1 MKFLKYLTVACV
13 MLLPVLSFA
22 EDDGFM
28 RISLIQGD
36 VQVSNPDMDE
46 DWTAASIN
54 LPLNEGDRLWVP
66 DEAKV
71 ETQIRGG
78 VYIRAGEKTAF
89 DVLSLGNDS
98 AQLYLDRGHV
108 YVNNRRGGI
117 KIIQVDIP
125 LASVRSYDNSIMM
138 LDVDE
143 GGATEVSVLKG
154 YVYVE
159 TRDGSTR
166 VTSGNTLSVRDNA
179 TAEMA
184 MIGSPDEWERW
195 NLDRDKQLVAWNE
208 SSRYLPEELHEY
220 SSDFDM
226 NGRWAYAS
234 DYGYVW
240 SPSVTILE
248 WAPYTA
254 GTWMWVRNNYVWI
267 SYEPWGWV
275 PYHYGRWAYVTGR
288 GWCWVPPIA
297 GAVYWGPGF
306 VGWIMTPTYVAWVPL
321 APGETYYGYGYYGPA
336 SVNITTVNINTVT
349 INKTYRNATARHAV
363 TVVRKDSFGT
373 GRRITER
380 VKVNPFLETK
390 RQKIDVVPP
399 RMKPERRGVIA
410 QPSTGDLE
418 RKQPHERIKI
428 VPPEEHRAQP
438 PVRANKPVI
447 KPERQDVRR
456 PFVSTLPAERQPP
469 ERVRNIRPEE
479 MKIQRK
485 LVRERDASV
494 FRQERPQNLP
504 VKQLQEPKEIMRKP
518 GQRPEQQHEKKN
530 LEEKPQPRGK
540 SDREKR

>member
-1 MKFLKYLTVACV
+1 MKFLDYLTVACV
-13 MLLPVLSFA
+13 ILLPVISFA

-71 ETQIRGG
+71 ESQIRGG
-78 VYIRAGEKTAF
+78 VYIRAGERTAF
-89 DVLSLGNDS
+89 DVLSLGSDS
-98 AQLYLDRGHV
+98 AQLYIDRGHV

-117 KIIQVDIP
+117 QIVQVDIP
-125 LASVRSYDNSIMM
+125 IASVRSYDNSIMM

-166 VTSGNTLSVRDNA
+166 VSAGNILSIRENGA
-179 TAEMA
+179 AEMA

-220 SSDFDM
+220 SSDFDV
-226 NGRWAYAS
+226 NGRWTYEG

-240 SPSVTILE
+240 SPSVAVVE

-254 GTWMWVRNNYVWI
+254 GTWMWVRNDYVWV

-275 PYHYGRWAYVTGR
+275 PYHYGRWAFVSGR
-288 GWCWVPPIA
+288 GWCWVPPAA

-306 VGWIMTPTYVAWVPL
+306 VGWVVTPTYVAWVPL
-321 APGETYYGYGYYGPA
+321 APGETYYGYGYYGP
-336 SVNITTVNINTVT
+336 SSINITTVNINTVV
-349 INKTYRNATARHAV
+349 INKTYINATARHAV
-363 TVVRKDSFGT
+363 TVVRKDAFGT
-373 GRRITER
+373 GKR
-380 VKVNPFLETK
+380 VPTTVKINPFLEMK
-390 RQKIDVVPP
+390 RQKFGVVPP
-399 RMKPERRGVIA
+399 RMTPERRIRVA
-410 QPSTGDLE
+410 QPRAGEAE
-418 RKQPHERIKI
+418 RMHPPDDRMKR
-428 VPPEEHRAQP
+428 PPEEHR
-438 PVRANKPVI
+438 I
-447 KPERQDVRR
+447 KPEKKVVR
-456 PFVSTLPAERQPP
+456 PFVSSLPVEKQPP
-469 ERVRNIRPEE
+469 ERVRNMRPEE
-479 MKIQRK
+479 MKVQRK

-494 FRQERPQNLP
+494 FSTERPQNLP
-504 VKQLQEPKEIMRKP
+504 VKQLREPKEIMRKP

-530 LEEKPQPRGK
+530 QEEKKEGRGRH
-540 SDREKR
+540 DQMLTR